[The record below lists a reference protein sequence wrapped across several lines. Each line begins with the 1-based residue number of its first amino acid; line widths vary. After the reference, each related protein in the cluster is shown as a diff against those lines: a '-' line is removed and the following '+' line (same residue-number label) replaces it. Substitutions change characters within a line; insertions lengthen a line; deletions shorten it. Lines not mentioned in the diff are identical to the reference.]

1 MERADLRLWSI
12 AALLGV
18 AWALATSWRAPR
30 GTMYTAARG
39 MLGGAGAV
47 GIALCAYG
55 LLQAAGLE
63 PRWDRMLAGGWGA
76 LGVAVVIGFVEEAA
90 KLLGVVLARDRGH
103 PRGLRGALRV
113 TAGVAAAYAVLE
125 AALTLRGAALP
136 VALGRT
142 ALAPVAHAALSV
154 PIGLAFA
161 AGAALGGRAW
171 PRLATALLVSAALHG
186 AADWSLTLPR
196 VGPFLYAA
204 VLLAPT
210 LWLFV
215 HARRLAGWPMPWQ
228 AAWRAAPARA
238 DDPWTD
244 ARGRG

>member
-1 MERADLRLWSI
+1 MERADILLWLL
-12 AALLGV
+12 AALLGAV
-18 AWALATSWRAPR
+18 WALATSWRAPR
-30 GTMYTAARG
+30 GTLYTAARG
-39 MLGGAGAV
+39 VLGGVGAV

-55 LLQAAGLE
+55 LLQAAGFE
-63 PRWDRMLAGGWGA
+63 PRWDRVLAGGWEAVG
-76 LGVAVVIGFVEEAA
+76 LAVVIGLVEEAA
-90 KLLGVVLARDRGH
+90 KLLGIVLAREGDH

-136 VALGRT
+136 LAVGRT

-154 PIGLAFA
+154 PIGLAVA
-161 AGAALGGRAW
+161 AGAAVGGRGW
-171 PRLATALLVSAALHG
+171 LRLLAALLVSAALHG

-196 VGPFLYAA
+196 FGPVLYAA
-204 VLLAPT
+204 ALLAPT

-215 HARRLAGWPMPWQ
+215 HVRRLAGWPMPWE

-238 DDPWTD
+238 MDSWTD
-244 ARGRG
+244 APPRR